1 MKLNGVRPHL
11 SAHLSAH
18 VSDLPASL
26 DEGASDTVVFLL
38 HGVGGGKEAWPD
50 TMKALVEAGFRAV
63 AWDMPGYGASPGITP
78 YDNAGIA
85 RALCYACVGAP
96 DTVRSL
102 LREFI
107 DMTKADELMITAQ
120 IFDHQARLRS
130 FEIAAEL

>member
-1 MKLNGVRPHL
+1 MNVFAAATDRIAARLFTSLQQQFANLFRGTPGQ
-11 SAHLSAH
+11 
-18 VSDLPASL
+18 LP
-26 DEGASDTVVFLL
+26 
-38 HGVGGGKEAWPD
+38 PP
-50 TMKALVEAGFRAV
+50 VE
-63 AWDMPGYGASPGITP
+63 DMNTYWSPGEA
-78 YDNAGIA
+78 AGIA